1 MRTLSYTYA
10 VPSYSILKTLKAF
23 REDRRHKQGAE
34 QKKEER
40 EWKEL
45 WGDLG
50 YDLLLHAAKYGSPEA
65 VQIVFDIV
73 QDCNLQLYVCH
84 NQKH

>member
-1 MRTLSYTYA
+1 MAYHTLCIHF
-10 VPSYSILKTLKAF
+10 SILKTLKAF

-50 YDLLLHAAKYGSPEA
+50 YDLLLSAAKRGSPEA
-65 VQIVFDIV
+65 VQIILDII
-73 QDCNLQLYVCH
+73 QDCDLRLYVQF
-84 NQKH
+84 NTN

>member
-1 MRTLSYTYA
+1 MTVIITHL
-10 VPSYSILKTLKAF
+10 YSILKTLKVF
-23 REDRRHKQGAE
+23 REDRRQKQGAE

-50 YDLLLHAAKYGSPEA
+50 YDLLLHAAKNGSPET
-65 VQIVFDIV
+65 VQILLDIV
-73 QDCNLQLYVCH
+73 RDCNLQLYV
-84 NQKH
+84 QV